1 MIKIFAHRGE
11 SYYAPENT
19 IESIKLAW
27 VNNADGIEIDVRLT
41 SDKKIVVIHDRNT
54 KRTTGIYGQIKSRSL
69 RELKDID
76 SSIPSLEEIL
86 AIIPKNKTIMIEI
99 KCNTEIIIPLK
110 KLLSTAPLASA
121 QILLAGFGLKKMSVV
136 KKAFPDYRVFRIK
149 RIDSENLIFKSL
161 RIDRMV
167 AACRKNGLDG
177 LSLSY
182 SRWLT
187 KKNADK
193 IKESGLKLFIW
204 TVDNPRRALR
214 LKKLGVDGIISN
226 RSGFLKEKLN

>member
-41 SDKKIVVIHDRNT
+41 SDKKIVVIRDRNT